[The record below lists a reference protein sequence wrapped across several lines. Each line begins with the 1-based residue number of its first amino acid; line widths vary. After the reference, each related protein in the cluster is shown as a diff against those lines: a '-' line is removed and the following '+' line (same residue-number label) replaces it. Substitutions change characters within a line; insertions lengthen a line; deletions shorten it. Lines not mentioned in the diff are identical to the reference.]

1 MISIVEGYTG
11 GKREWRVYV
20 DQVWVEQFEIYDEAL
35 SYKMK
40 LLEMQLER
48 ASIATDEQPHWIDE
62 DGNIRF
68 KHEGGN

>member
-1 MISIVEGYTG
+1 MISIVEGYTD

-20 DQVWVEQFEIYDEAL
+20 DQVWVEQFETHDEAL

-48 ASIATDEQPHWIDE
+48 ASIATDEQTHWVDD
-62 DGNIRF
+62 DGNIKF
-68 KHEGGN
+68 KHEGGS

>member
-1 MISIVEGYTG
+1 MISIVEGYTD

-20 DQVWVEQFEIYDEAL
+20 DQVWVEQFETHDEAL

-48 ASIATDEQPHWIDE
+48 ASIATDEQTHWVDD
-62 DGNIRF
+62 DGKIRF

>member
-1 MISIVEGYTG
+1 MISIVEGYTD

-20 DQVWVEQFEIYDEAL
+20 DQVWIEQFETYDEAL

-48 ASIATDEQPHWIDE
+48 ASIASDEQPHSVDK
-62 DGNIRF
+62 DGNIHF
-68 KHEGGN
+68 NHEK